1 MRCEVKIEEI
11 LAVDGCVC
19 RYGFFNR
26 HGGGSFPPYDS
37 LNCSFGVGDREEAV
51 RENRMVIQE
60 KMESPV
66 LLSARQVHGDT
77 IFSLKTSLKENRE
90 VDGVDSLITNQRG
103 VGLMIQQADCQA
115 VLLCDPRKKV
125 IAAIHCGWR
134 GNVIN
139 ILGKTVN
146 RLQSDFGVLPG
157 NLYGIISPSLGP
169 CCAEFIHYKTEL
181 PDSFLPFMVRPCY
194 FDFWEISR
202 KQLLDAG
209 LSDSNVR
216 MERSCTSCSEDFF
229 SYRRA
234 RRQGDGITGR
244 NCSVIIMD

>member
-1 MRCEVKIEEI
+1 VRCEVKIEKI
-11 LAVDGCVC
+11 LMNDGCAC

-37 LNCSFGVGDREEAV
+37 LNCSFGVGDRDEAV
-51 RENRMVIQE
+51 RENRMIVQE
-60 KMESPV
+60 KMGSPV
-66 LLSARQVHGDT
+66 LLSARQIHGDT
-77 IFSLKTSLKENRE
+77 IFSLKTSLEENRE
-90 VDGVDSLITNQRG
+90 VGGVDSLLTDQRG

-115 VLLCDPRKKV
+115 VLLHDPRMKV
-125 IAAIHCGWR
+125 IAAVHCGWR

-139 ILGKTVN
+139 ILGKTVA
-146 RLQSDFGVLPG
+146 RLRSDFGVLPG
-157 NLYGIISPSLGP
+157 NLHGIISPSLGP

-181 PDSFLPFMVRPCY
+181 PASFLPFMVRPCY
-194 FDFWEISR
+194 FDFREISR
-202 KQLLDAG
+202 QQLLDAG
-209 LSDSNVR
+209 LSDSNVII
-216 MERSCTSCSEDFF
+216 EGSCTSCSEDFF